1 MCFAMYARCSC
12 TPGNVTAAQHAS
24 MSDGTQPALPL
35 EVAVQA
41 WRADFVFAWIHLA
54 PHPILLEYVGRVL
67 TNHAMQLP
75 RLDRPDT
82 ALEDVGAASF
92 PATAGWPPRFALGHH
107 SPVRTRETSL
117 NVTQAKLV
125 HQNRWTTLARLQ
137 QPSAYRKWGMRAVG
151 VR

>member
-1 MCFAMYARCSC
+1 MYTRCSC
-12 TPGNVTAAQHAS
+12 TPGNGTAAHHAS
-24 MSDGTQPALPL
+24 MSYGTQPALPL

-41 WRADFVFAWIHLA
+41 SRADFVFAWIHLA
-54 PHPILLEYVGRVL
+54 PQPILLEYVGRVS

-75 RLDRPDT
+75 RLDLPDT

-107 SPVRTRETSL
+107 SPVRTRVTSL
-117 NVTQAKLV
+117 DVTQAKQV

-137 QPSAYRKWGMRAVG
+137 QLSACRKWDMMAVG